1 MFIFKFHKAGIEIFN
16 ILTLCL
22 YNFTIS
28 VVTCIVKQ
36 RDNLGKQLV
45 TFRSAKNVI
54 LKDGNNQNLT
64 FK

>member
-16 ILTLCL
+16 ILTLFL

-28 VVTCIVKQ
+28 VVTCIVKR

-45 TFRSAKNVI
+45 IFRSAKNVI